1 MLVDALPRP
10 DLDASRPEALAAW
23 LAGRIGAGA
32 LALAGTAAEPDAP
45 AGVAFRR
52 AARPADL
59 AAPDA
64 P

>member
-10 DLDASRPEALAAW
+10 ALDASRPEALAAW
-23 LAGRIGAGA
+23 LAGRIEAGT
-32 LALAGTAAEPDAP
+32 LTLAGTAAEPDALD
-45 AGVAFRR
+45 GVAVRR

-59 AAPDA
+59 APPDA